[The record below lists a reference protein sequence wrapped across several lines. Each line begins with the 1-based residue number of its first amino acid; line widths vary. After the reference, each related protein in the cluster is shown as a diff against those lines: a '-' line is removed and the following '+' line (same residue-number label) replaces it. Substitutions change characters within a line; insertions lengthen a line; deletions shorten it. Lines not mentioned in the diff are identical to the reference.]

1 MKRTLTKYSAWVEGL
16 GVLRRGPSKM
26 RLALARIRAQYGE
39 LQLRLG
45 ALLLDQSVMVRVFG
59 WDPDVEGY

>member
-1 MKRTLTKYSAWVEGL
+1 
-16 GVLRRGPSKM
+16 M